1 MTDPPERN
9 DLAGDLHSVT
19 DEEWL
24 TAHERLIAEHPE
36 LAATGQL
43 DYIYDPSLRGSSLIG
58 DDETDMAAPD
68 GQYEPATDERFHGGG
83 FRG

>member
-1 MTDPPERN
+1 MTDPDRN

-24 TAHERLIAEHPE
+24 TAHERLIEEHPE

-43 DYIYDPSLRGSSLIG
+43 DYIYDTNLDGATLIG
-58 DDETDMAAPD
+58 DDETESAPRD
-68 GQYEPATDERFHGGG
+68 GEFDG
-83 FRG
+83 